1 MEMYIVWWSSFY
13 TLTHSRTN
21 VRIYSY
27 KQIWHKRMSEYIRK
41 RKIDTNECPNIY
53 SWPIYSNIFVKLWLA
68 PATSRHFVITADI
81 CLEMTD
87 NKNIL
92 LTYMYSLILISCWH
106 ICTHCEISI
115 EVPWLKLKDSWVP
128 KWLKQIIVKASLVIS
143 PFLILNFLIRTP
155 QQIVNSWWFARL
167 CQWHMSTLSTS
178 DFM

>member
-1 MEMYIVWWSSFY
+1 
-13 TLTHSRTN
+13 
-21 VRIYSY
+21 
-27 KQIWHKRMSEYIRK
+27 MSEYIFV
-41 RKIDTNECPNIY
+41 T
-53 SWPIYSNIFVKLWLA
+53 NIFEYI
-68 PATSRHFVITADI
+68 RHTLTRTCNMSALCDI

-167 CQWHMSTLSTS
+167 CQWHMGQILQDGENSCFIPIFFKSRGFVWPNLMRY
-178 DFM
+178 F